1 MARTRETFFRGQELA
16 RSRRSMPARTY
27 NLSRILLGRSPDAF
41 VFVPIRSMQVLAIVE
56 ACEFNFV
63 HREARREIELS
74 WLDFAPGERS
84 GLDEPVPFDAVFY
97 APEAAATMLRLQGEF
112 LKALELMEARSVPSG
127 TGAVLEL
134 KPR

>member
-1 MARTRETFFRGQELA
+1 MRETFYRGPEMA

-27 NLSRILLGRSPDAF
+27 NLSRILLARSPDRF
-41 VFVPIRSMQVLAIVE
+41 VFVPIRSMQYLAIVE
-56 ACEFNFV
+56 AGEFNFV
-63 HREARREIELS
+63 HREARREIELA
-74 WLDFAPGERS
+74 WQAFAPGERT

-97 APEAAATMLRLQGEF
+97 GPEAAATMLRLQGEF
-112 LKALELMEARSVPSG
+112 LKALEALEARSAPSG